1 MTTLISTLEGG
12 KPAFFSM
19 LWKRM
24 GEQGD
29 FPSLSK
35 TVQHLAETLQE
46 EEHNLT
52 DVTTAILS
60 DFALTQ
66 KVIRLAN
73 SAMYASIGGE
83 ITTVTRAAVVLGLDT
98 ISHLALGVRFV
109 DTLSASSPDSA
120 TARTEMAKALVAGDV
135 ARNIAVKANLADS
148 EEPVVCA
155 LMHHLGRLLLA
166 FYFPEEWAAIQQLT
180 ASHSLTENRATAQ
193 VIGVTL
199 DEISQ
204 ETAHIWRLPKKISA
218 SMISSTQTATISI
231 PGSTD
236 WLKMLACFA
245 GEAASILVKKG
256 DYGAQLKAL
265 SDRYSDAL
273 LISSDTIL
281 ASVNN
286 AVATA
291 NDLIL
296 LESIEAPQGKPA
308 NAKARLAAGV
318 QETARALAEGMSFG
332 SALNLV
338 LETIYAGMGFNRVA
352 AFLRD
357 GDSFRGK
364 VGFGAA
370 MPEALERMT
379 FPETYA
385 PDVFHVSLA
394 NKADVFIENSASKA
408 AESSIPAWFAEAL
421 PDASAFVLLPMTFNG
436 RAVGLLYGDWRQ
448 GTTDRVEKNELLLM
462 RSLRDQLMQ
471 LLGQKKPDRNH
482 QFLTVPLI
490 SSR

>member
-12 KPAFFSM
+12 KPEFFSM

-35 TVQHLAETLQE
+35 TVQHLAETMQDE
-46 EEHNLT
+46 ERNLT
-52 DVTTAILS
+52 DVTAAILS

-73 SAMYASIGGE
+73 SAMYAGIGGE
-83 ITTVTRAAVVLGLDT
+83 ITTVTRAAVVLGLDA

-109 DTLSASSPDSA
+109 DTLCTGAQDSA
-120 TARTEMAKALVAGDV
+120 AARTEMAKALVAGDI

-166 FYFPEEWAAIQQLT
+166 FYFPEEWAAIQQVVT
-180 ASHSLTENRATAQ
+180 SHSLSENQATAE

-204 ETAHIWRLPKKISA
+204 EAAHIWRLPKKISA
-218 SMISSTQTATISI
+218 SMTSSAPAATTGI

-236 WLKMLACFA
+236 WLKTMACFA
-245 GEAASILVKKG
+245 DEAAAVMVKKG
-256 DYGAQLKAL
+256 NGGAELKAL
-265 SDRYSDAL
+265 ATRYCDAL
-273 LISSDTIL
+273 LIPPDSIL
-281 ASVNN
+281 ASVNS

-291 NDLIL
+291 DDLTL
-296 LESIEAPQGKPA
+296 LEPVETPAGKPA
-308 NAKARLAAGV
+308 NAKERLAAGIAD
-318 QETARALAEGMSFG
+318 TTRALAEGMSFG

-338 LETIYAGMGFNRVA
+338 LETLYGGMGFNRVA
-352 AFLRD
+352 ALLRD
-357 GDSFRGK
+357 GDSFKGK

-370 MPEALERMT
+370 MPQALARMA
-379 FPETYA
+379 FPEAYA

-394 NKADVFIENSASKA
+394 NKADVFIEDVASRA
-408 AESSIPAWFAEAL
+408 AESGIPAWFAEAL
-421 PDASAFVLLPMTFNG
+421 PDARAFVLLPMTFNG

-462 RSLRDQLMQ
+462 RSLRDHLMQ
-471 LLGQKKPDRNH
+471 LLGQKKN
-482 QFLTVPLI
+482 
-490 SSR
+490 